1 MERFGSIPMSNELKN
16 IGVVG
21 RFAVEMDEGRPARM
35 YGDDALISILG
46 ADHVPAGEELFAWW
60 QKRVV
65 EGYLESIES
74 AASIHNDINDIHI
87 EIRYE
92 WKHPKKG
99 VITVR
104 SFGFV
109 NPDYKEGMRTE
120 GLIQDITGLIRLER
134 DGYELLLKK
143 INEDNRTRSVI
154 SCLANDYDF
163 VAHINRSTD
172 SIKIYKAN
180 ELFLKHLKRP
190 VIDFN
195 TGFELLNYFAE
206 NLHEEDREMFIRKAG
221 KKNVDTVLK
230 KVETYQI
237 IVRFMIDGEPKFYRF
252 KFASDKTDSDEIV
265 VGVINI
271 DKTIREREK
280 REELRNAVKVA
291 NAENNAKTAFLFN
304 MSHDIRTPVNAITG
318 YTAMAKKYV
327 DSPQKVKDCLD
338 KAEIASKGLMR
349 LINQV
354 LDMSRIEA
362 GKVEL
367 HMQPVNLVQ
376 RFNEVLTTF
385 EVRAKTNNIRLTGVI
400 KNVSTLIVYNDDTRV
415 NQVIMNI
422 LGNALKYTRPGGK
435 VTATLEQLPC
445 EEEGFGR
452 YQITV
457 ADTGIG
463 MSDDYLERIYDTFSR
478 ENNSTISKIEGTGLG
493 MSIVKKLM
501 DVMGGEINIVS
512 EKDKGTTV
520 TLDFKFEICTD
531 DVTEATMEEKTVDS
545 NILSGKR
552 VLLVED
558 NEMNREIAK
567 SILEEYD
574 LIVDEAE
581 DGCQAVGKVKESGT
595 DAYDVI
601 LMDIQMPV
609 MGGFEATE
617 AIRKL
622 NMEQR
627 IPIVAMTANAFE
639 EDRRKALEAGMDDHI
654 AKPIDVD
661 NMITVL
667 TRMVSPKEI

>member
-1 MERFGSIPMSNELKN
+1 MEGFGSIPMSDELIN

-21 RFAVEMDEGRPARM
+21 RFAVEMDEGKPARM
-35 YGDDALISILG
+35 YADDALISILG
-46 ADHVPAGEELFAWW
+46 AYHVPAGEEFFAWW
-60 QKRVV
+60 QERVV

-74 AASIHNDINDIHI
+74 ASSIHNGIDDTHI

-92 WKHPKKG
+92 WKHPAKG
-99 VITVR
+99 VVTVR

-109 NPDYKEGMRTE
+109 NPDYKEGIRTE
-120 GLIQDITGLIRLER
+120 GLIQDITGLIRLEK
-134 DGYELLLKK
+134 DGYDLLLKK
-143 INEDNRTRSVI
+143 ISEDNRTRSII

-172 SIKIYKAN
+172 IIKIYRAN
-180 ELFLKHLKRP
+180 ESFLKHMKRP
-190 VIDFN
+190 VIDFD
-195 TGFELLNYFAE
+195 TGFELLQYFAE
-206 NLHEEDREMFIRKAG
+206 NLHEEDRDMFIRKAG
-221 KKNVDTVLK
+221 KKNVDTILK

-237 IVRFMIDGEPKFYRF
+237 IVRFMIDGKPRYYRF

-265 VGVINI
+265 VGVLNI
-271 DKTIREREK
+271 DKSIRAREK
-280 REELRNAVKVA
+280 REELRNAVKIA

-318 YTAMAKKYV
+318 YTAMAKKYL

-367 HMQPVNLVQ
+367 HMQPINLVQ
-376 RFNEVLTTF
+376 RINEILTIF
-385 EVRAKTNNIRLTGVI
+385 ESRAKTNGIELKGII
-400 KNVSTLIVYNDDTRV
+400 KNVSTIMVNIDDTRV

-422 LGNALKYTRPGGK
+422 MGNALKYTRPGGG
-435 VTATLEQLPC
+435 VTTTLEQLPC
-445 EEEGFGR
+445 EEENFGKYR
-452 YQITV
+452 ITV
-457 ADTGIG
+457 KDTGIG
-463 MSDDYLERIYDTFSR
+463 MSEEYLDHIFDEFSR
-478 ENNSTISKIEGTGLG
+478 ENNSTTSKIEGTGLG

-512 EKDKGTTV
+512 EKNKGTTV
-520 TLDFKFEICTD
+520 TLDFTFEICEG
-531 DVTEATMEEKTVDS
+531 DVAEETMEEKTIDS
-545 NILSGKR
+545 SILRGKK

-567 SILEEYD
+567 TILEEYD

-581 DGCQAVGKVKESGT
+581 DGHQAVNKVAESDT

-609 MGGFEATE
+609 MGGYEAAE

-622 NMEQR
+622 NNKSR
-627 IPIVAMTANAFE
+627 IPIVAMTANAFD

-661 NMITVL
+661 HLITVL
-667 TRMVSPKEI
+667 IRMVSSR

>member
-1 MERFGSIPMSNELKN
+1 MKDFGSIPMSDELIN

-21 RFAVEMDEGRPARM
+21 RFAVEMDEGKPARM

-46 ADHVPAGEELFAWW
+46 ASHDLSGEEFFAWW
-60 QKRVV
+60 QERVV
-65 EGYLESIES
+65 EEYLESIES
-74 AASIHNDINDIHI
+74 AASVHNDINDIHI

-92 WKHPKKG
+92 WRHPVKG

-109 NPDYKEGMRTE
+109 NPDYKEGTRTE
-120 GLIQDITGLIRLER
+120 GLIQDITGLIRLEKN
-134 DGYELLLKK
+134 GYDLVLKK
-143 INEDNRTRSVI
+143 NNEDNRTRSVI

-163 VAHINRSTD
+163 VAHINRSNDT
-172 SIKIYKAN
+172 IKIYRAN
-180 ELFLKHLKRP
+180 ESFLKHMKRP
-190 VIDFN
+190 AIDFD
-195 TGFELLNYFAE
+195 TGFELLQYFAE

-221 KKNVDTVLK
+221 KKNVDTVLR

-237 IVRFMIDGEPKFYRF
+237 IVRFMFDGEPRFYRF

-271 DKTIREREK
+271 DNTIRAREM
-280 REELRNAVKVA
+280 REELRNAVRIA

-362 GKVEL
+362 GKIEL
-367 HMQPVNLVQ
+367 HMQPVNLLQ

-385 EVRAKTNNIRLTGVI
+385 EVRAETNGIQLTGVI
-400 KNVSTLIVYNDDTRV
+400 KNASKVMVYCDDTRV

-422 LGNALKYTRPGGK
+422 LGNALKYTRPGGQ
-435 VTATLEQLPC
+435 VTATLEQLTC
-445 EEEGFGR
+445 EKEGFGKYR
-452 YQITV
+452 FTV
-457 ADTGIG
+457 TDNGIG
-463 MSDDYLERIYDTFSR
+463 MSDDYLDHIFDTFSR
-478 ENNSTISKIEGTGLG
+478 EYNSTTSRIEGTGLG

-501 DVMGGEINIVS
+501 DVMGGEINITS
-512 EKDKGTTV
+512 EKNMGTTV
-520 TLDFKFEICTD
+520 ILDFIFEICTD
-531 DVTEATMEEKTVDS
+531 DVKEETMEETTIDL
-545 NILSGKR
+545 NILKGKK

-567 SILEEYD
+567 TILEDYE

-581 DGCQAVGKVKESGT
+581 DGCQAVNKVKESEK

-601 LMDIQMPV
+601 LMDIQMPI
-609 MGGFEATE
+609 MGGFEATK
-617 AIRKL
+617 AIRRINKDR
-622 NMEQR
+622 R
-627 IPIVAMTANAFE
+627 IPIVAMTANAFD

-654 AKPIDVD
+654 AKPIEVD
-661 NMITVL
+661 NLISVL
-667 TRMVSPKEI
+667 TRMVSSK